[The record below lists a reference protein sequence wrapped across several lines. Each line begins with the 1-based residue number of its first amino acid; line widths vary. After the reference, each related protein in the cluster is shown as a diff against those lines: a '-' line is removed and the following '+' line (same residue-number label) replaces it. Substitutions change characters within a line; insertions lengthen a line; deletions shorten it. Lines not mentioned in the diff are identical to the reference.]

1 MSARLFIIVFTL
13 LKLLYYV
20 FTCIVMDKQRKK
32 PLPKEVSDIY
42 DQERYETYLNY
53 VKDNRKLSVVIKIV
67 SFMILVILTYS
78 NMYVLSYALN
88 KVKFKDNEVFNSY
101 VYV

>member
-13 LKLLYYV
+13 IKLLYYV

-42 DQERYETYLNY
+42 DQERYETVYQC
-53 VKDNRKLSVVIKIV
+53 VQ
-67 SFMILVILTYS
+67 MIQKQGGRS
-78 NMYVLSYALN
+78 
-88 KVKFKDNEVFNSY
+88 K
-101 VYV
+101 